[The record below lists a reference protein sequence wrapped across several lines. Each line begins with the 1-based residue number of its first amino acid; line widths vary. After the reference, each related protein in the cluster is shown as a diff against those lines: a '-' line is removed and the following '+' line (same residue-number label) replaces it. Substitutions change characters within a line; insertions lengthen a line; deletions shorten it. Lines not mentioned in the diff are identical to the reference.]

1 MPAKESKAG
10 NRLPARFTRK
20 GEFDRV
26 FRNGKRFRKSFL
38 QIVICHAGSR
48 NKGRIGFVIT
58 AKLVRKATK
67 RNRIR
72 RILKEAVRHWWKY
85 IQPGTD
91 IVFRVLEYPEFNHAW
106 YAETVF
112 LQLLIESGRLID
124 EGKLKARER
133 INCMPAEY
141 GGVMDSG

>member
-1 MPAKESKAG
+1 MPATESKAG

-20 GEFDRV
+20 AEFDRV

-38 QIVICHAGSR
+38 QIVICPAESR
-48 NKGRIGFVIT
+48 NEGRIGFVIT
-58 AKLVRKATK
+58 GKLVGKATR

-85 IQPGTD
+85 IHPGTD
-91 IVFRVLEYPEFNHAW
+91 IVFRVLEYPEIDHAW

-112 LQLLIESGRLID
+112 LQLLIESGRLSD
-124 EGKLKARER
+124 KGKLKAEER
-133 INCMPAEY
+133 IDSMPAEY
-141 GGVMDSG
+141 TGVMDRG